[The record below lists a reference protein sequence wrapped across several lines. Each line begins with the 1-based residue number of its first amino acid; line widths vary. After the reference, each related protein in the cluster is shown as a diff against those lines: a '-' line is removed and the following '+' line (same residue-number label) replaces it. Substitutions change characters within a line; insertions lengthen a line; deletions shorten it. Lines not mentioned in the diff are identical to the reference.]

1 MDSQQLQDFMS
12 NMKGQQDIQQYNQT
26 LASVV
31 ETMTPQEIQQVLAT
45 SKTMDVVYQK
55 DLSKALKTSEAHY
68 SKLAAEIQDMNPQ
81 QLQTFLDNL
90 KSQNPELYYKKL
102 ENIMQAMSP
111 LQAQRM
117 FSTVSKEIS
126 DPVTQKE
133 LLEASKGSQE
143 YYKNLAAV
151 AQKLPANQ
159 LENLMSNL
167 KQQGEEEYNKTLAG
181 MFLSMTP
188 QQVQELVNTSKSMSP
203 EYQRDLINAI
213 KSSEKYHK
221 EISSA
226 PKTVTFSQLNNS
238 MAGLHKA
245 VSQYVPEFE
254 LMAARAPTN
263 DHFSKLMASVVQD
276 MSAPQAQ
283 NFINNIKSQG
293 PDQFSKNMSS
303 LLKGMDVQQLH
314 SFAETLPP
322 QDFANIL
329 PNMSPNQLKEYMTLS
344 THTVGADRM
353 NKSFANAVP
362 YMNAEDI
369 QGFMS
374 NLRAQGD
381 AQYNKGLV
389 DILQKMTPE
398 QVQAT
403 VNHSEGMDLIY
414 QNDLVNAASSLN
426 APGLYYKNLAGSLL
440 NLSAPQL
447 QSYMT
452 ALKYKSPEVYKK
464 NLAGMLLS
472 MTPAQLKQLINTSK
486 AMDPVY
492 FHDMVDVLRN
502 SEKYYKEIIPPT
514 FNRVP
519 STFSN
524 TVNRVP
530 STLMARESE
539 VGTQFPEPKPEHG
552 LKCSECSKNVVDL
565 PSETDDLMLRTVDSH
580 TNNVEI
586 QTEDNDDAPL
596 VEDIEDNNNIRV
608 SQAILIKGE
617 GKTLRQTLRTQN
629 LPSETKYYKK
639 SSRGDSL
646 NVSQSQIKRG
656 ELISDNEEMA
666 NDHPIGETINPLVKS
681 ERRMSRRPS
690 NPSKFLASKE
700 VKAEEPNA
708 QATPKKLQ
716 QSLENLVE
724 NEPQYA
730 RRLSRTQIMKPKT
743 LIEEAQ
749 AMPEKSEAT
758 TPKRSILKKNTVY
771 SPKNVEIIPLSGMI
785 SDNETKKMPGKD
797 ETWHIPEASEVI
809 NQSTFSVK
817 KPNLPAMGDAS
828 NNGIQTDFDA
838 TLNENLNE
846 DGKFKKRI
854 VKRSSKR
861 HPSGNTRTIDIQTET
876 KKRVEESKTE
886 TPLEGRPSSSRT
898 LSHQGSAWLAKEDEG
913 QAFKSGKLGE
923 TLDEIDK
930 ERDLMVAPPLN
941 NSVISKKNMTRSR
954 LDMYRMS
961 AEDAVQD
968 SVTNF
973 REEMDRSRSVR
984 LPGTG
989 VKLARMTSTDSK
1001 ADFEVKLG
1009 KQNSVAS
1016 GKVCGHHEI

>member
-1 MDSQQLQDFMS
+1 
-12 NMKGQQDIQQYNQT
+12 
-26 LASVV
+26 
-31 ETMTPQEIQQVLAT
+31 
-45 SKTMDVVYQK
+45 
-55 DLSKALKTSEAHY
+55 
-68 SKLAAEIQDMNPQ
+68 
-81 QLQTFLDNL
+81 
-90 KSQNPELYYKKL
+90 
-102 ENIMQAMSP
+102 
-111 LQAQRM
+111 
-117 FSTVSKEIS
+117 
-126 DPVTQKE
+126 
-133 LLEASKGSQE
+133 
-143 YYKNLAAV
+143 
-151 AQKLPANQ
+151 
-159 LENLMSNL
+159 
-167 KQQGEEEYNKTLAG
+167 
-181 MFLSMTP
+181 
-188 QQVQELVNTSKSMSP
+188 
-203 EYQRDLINAI
+203 
-213 KSSEKYHK
+213 
-221 EISSA
+221 
-226 PKTVTFSQLNNS
+226 
-238 MAGLHKA
+238 
-245 VSQYVPEFE
+245 
-254 LMAARAPTN
+254 
-263 DHFSKLMASVVQD
+263 MASVVQD

-283 NFINNIKSQG
+283 NFMNNIKSQG
-293 PDQFSKNMSS
+293 PDQFSKNLSS
-303 LLKGMDVQQLH
+303 LLKGMDVQQIQ
-314 SFAETLPP
+314 SFADTLPP
-322 QDFANIL
+322 QDLANIL
-329 PNMSPNQLKEYMTLS
+329 PNMSPNQLREYMALS
-344 THTVGADRM
+344 THTIGADRM

-362 YMNAEDI
+362 HMNAEDI

-381 AQYNKGLV
+381 AQYNKGLT

-403 VNHSEGMDLIY
+403 INHSEGMDLIY

-440 NLSAPQL
+440 NLSAPEL

-452 ALKYKSPEVYKK
+452 ALKYKSPEAYKK

-502 SEKYYKEIIPPT
+502 SEKYYREIIPST
-514 FNRVP
+514 SMNRFP

-524 TVNRVP
+524 AVNRVP

-539 VGTQFPEPKPEHG
+539 IGTQFPEPKPEHG
-552 LKCSECSKNVVDL
+552 LKCSECCKNVVDL
-565 PSETDDLMLRTVDSH
+565 PSETDTDLMLRTVDSH

-586 QTEDNDDAPL
+586 QTENDDDAPL
-596 VEDIEDNNNIRV
+596 VEDLDNNNNIKT

-629 LPSETKYYKK
+629 LPSESKIYRK

-666 NDHPIGETINPLVKS
+666 SDHPIGETINPLVKS

-700 VKAEEPNA
+700 LKTEETQV

-730 RRLSRTQIMKPKT
+730 RRLSRTQLMKPT
-743 LIEEAQ
+743 SLIEEVQ

-771 SPKNVEIIPLSGMI
+771 SPKNVEIVPLSGMI

-797 ETWHIPEASEVI
+797 ETWHIPEASEAT

-817 KPNLPAMGDAS
+817 KPNLPVMGDAA
-828 NNGIQTDFDA
+828 NNGIQTDFEA

-861 HPSGNTRTIDIQTET
+861 HPSGTTRTIDIQTET

-886 TPLEGRPSSSRT
+886 TPLEGRPASSRT
-898 LSHQGSAWLAKEDEG
+898 LSHQGSAWLAREDEG

-930 ERDLMVAPPLN
+930 ERDMMVAPALN
-941 NSVISKKNMTRSR
+941 NSVISKKTLTRSR

-989 VKLARMTSTDSK
+989 VKLGRMASTDAK

-1016 GKVCGHHEI
+1016 GKVCGHHE